1 MASAFSTARD
11 SSPKSARRG
20 SFTATTLA
28 RRTTSSHSKPS
39 GRTRQIAAFAS
50 PSPQANMATAWL
62 RPTMTQWRTH
72 SLTGMRCRNLGRA
85 HAATQES
92 LRSKNHRDA
101 GATSNALTGDRF
113 RPAAPPAV
121 IHTTN
126 NDSHAGPG
134 RLRRLQ
140 RRRRWRLQ
148 WGRWAVTSAATS
160 ATAASET
167 LRKLELLPN
176 PCHGG

>member
-1 MASAFSTARD
+1 MPILQHRIREASQITQLRTKTVSTMASTFSTAQD

-39 GRTRQIAAFAS
+39 GRMRQIAAFAS

-62 RPTMTQWRTH
+62 RPTMTQWTH
-72 SLTGMRCRNLGRA
+72 SLTWMQCRNLGRA
-85 HAATQES
+85 HAATQEL

-101 GATSNALTGDRF
+101 GATSNALSGDRF

-121 IHTTN
+121 IHT
-126 NDSHAGPG
+126 HY
-134 RLRRLQ
+134 Q
-140 RRRRWRLQ
+140 Q
-148 WGRWAVTSAATS
+148 
-160 ATAASET
+160 
-167 LRKLELLPN
+167 
-176 PCHGG
+176 